1 MPISVL
7 VADDHAVVAEGLTFL
22 INTIPDMKV
31 VSCVQDGREAVQHT
45 LQLRPDVAVID
56 HGMPHLN
63 GTEAAHVI
71 RTRCPS
77 TRTIILSMHSNEVHV
92 LRALKA
98 GALGYIVKR
107 SAAKEVVAA
116 IRSVHMGIRYLSP
129 ELVHLVLDQVLSD
142 SPDIDALG
150 RLSSRERQVLQL
162 LAEGRATNDIAH
174 TLALS
179 PKTVETYRGRM
190 MEKLGIH
197 DLAGLIKFA
206 IQHGLVSLE

>member
-7 VADDHAVVAEGLTFL
+7 VADDHAIVAEGISFL
-22 INTIPDMKV
+22 INSIPDMKV
-31 VSCVQDGREAVQHT
+31 VCCVQDGREAVQRAVE
-45 LQLRPDVAVID
+45 LQPDVAVID
-56 HGMPHLN
+56 HAMPHLN
-63 GTEAAHVI
+63 GTEAAHVL
-71 RTRCPS
+71 RTRCPT

-116 IRSVHMGIRYLSP
+116 IRSVHQGIRYLSP
-129 ELVHLVLDQVLSD
+129 ELVNLVLDQFLSD
-142 SPDIDALG
+142 APDVDALS

-162 LAEGRATNDIAH
+162 LAEGRGMIEIAH
-174 TLALS
+174 TLSLS

-190 MEKLGIH
+190 MEKLQIH

-206 IQHGLVSLE
+206 IQQGLVSLD